1 MQKFYNRENEIALL
15 EEIGQRAKEN
25 AEMTFVAGRRRVG
38 KTELLRK
45 TYTQSNT
52 LYFFVERKKESL
64 LCEEFLQQISLR
76 LDTTIYGQISSF
88 KQVFALLMDL
98 SQHTHF
104 TLIIDEFQEFA
115 NINAAI
121 YSEMQNVWDSKKN
134 DSKINLILCGSVY
147 SLMTKIFQN
156 AKEPLFGRATAR
168 LQLKPFDIHTIKA
181 ILSDHQPN
189 YSSEDLLAFYT
200 LTGGVAKYVE
210 LFVNAKA
217 FTKRRMLKEILSE
230 NSIFL
235 NEGKAVLIDEFGKEY
250 GNYFSI
256 LSLIA
261 SSKTSRSEMESI
273 LNGSIGGYLAKLE
286 NEFGLIKKI
295 RPFGAKP
302 SGRNVKY
309 RIHDNFLNFWFR
321 YIYKY
326 RSAVEIGNFDYLR
339 DIVERDYET
348 YSGLMLEK
356 YFRQKLIESRQF
368 SEISS
373 YWDKKGSNEIDIIAI
388 NQTAQCIHFY
398 EVKRNKTRISLPALQ
413 AKSESIT
420 KNHPN
425 YSIQYKALSME
436 DM

>member
-1 MQKFYNRENEIALL
+1 
-15 EEIGQRAKEN
+15 
-25 AEMTFVAGRRRVG
+25 
-38 KTELLRK
+38 
-45 TYTQSNT
+45 
-52 LYFFVERKKESL
+52 
-64 LCEEFLQQISLR
+64 
-76 LDTTIYGQISSF
+76 
-88 KQVFALLMDL
+88 MDL

-121 YSEMQNVWDSKKN
+121 YSEIQNVWDSKKN
-134 DSKINLILCGSVY
+134 GSKINLILCGSVY

-156 AKEPLFGRATAR
+156 AKEPLFGRATAN
-168 LQLKPFDIHTIKA
+168 LQLKPFDIQTIKA

-210 LFVNAKA
+210 LLVKTKA
-217 FTKRRMLKEILSE
+217 FTKKRMLNEILSE

-235 NEGKAVLIDEFGKEY
+235 NEGKAVLIDEFGKDY

-273 LNGSIGGYLAKLE
+273 LNGSIGGYLDKLE

-302 SGRNVKY
+302 GSKNVKY
-309 RIHDNFLNFWFR
+309 RIDDNFLNFWFR
-321 YIYKY
+321 FIFKY
-326 RSAVEIGNFDYLR
+326 RSAVEIGNFDYVR

-356 YFRQKLIESRQF
+356 YFRQKLIESKQF

-388 NQTAQCIHFY
+388 NQADQRIHFY

-413 AKSESIT
+413 AKTESIT
-420 KNHPN
+420 NNHPN
-425 YSIQYKALSME
+425 YTIQHTALSME